1 MGLSIFLQNLQ
12 FCRFIAMFSVFLLLL
27 LMKGCEKTAYSLCAA
42 VGGGPGPSPAL
53 SPPVSVQLESPVA
66 NSLRSAA
73 APPRAALQ

>member
-1 MGLSIFLQNLQ
+1 
-12 FCRFIAMFSVFLLLL
+12 
-27 LMKGCEKTAYSLCAA
+27 MKGCEKTTYSLCAA

-73 APPRAALQ
+73 APPRAALQQAPQQERDSHPAALGVSLL